1 MAKTYKAGEIGHLG
15 EHNRMSQF
23 IEDAEKGDIPA
34 LIGPEGPQGPEG
46 PEGPKGE
53 DGADGQTPAAM
64 HSAWTRVLTE
74 GEDVIVFEV
83 TAGDPAYETI
93 DTFDPANAHVFL
105 NGIKLINPEDYVVG
119 AVQRSVRND
128 PDAGID
134 LPKTVEVTLTEP
146 ANEGDVMYFEILY
159 AFAITKTSYGADPT
173 YMRDFGGMQPDATF
187 AVWQHVEGAL
197 RVVGGDP
204 DLELKREAYKDKL
217 IIWTEV

>member
-1 MAKTYKAGEIGHLG
+1 MAKTYKAGEGGHLG
-15 EHNRMSQF
+15 AHNEMSKF

-83 TAGDPAYETI
+83 TSGDPAYETI

-159 AFAITKTSYGADPT
+159 AFAIAKSSYLTDPQ
-173 YMRDFGGMQPDATF
+173 YMKDFGGMQPDATF
-187 AVWQHVEGAL
+187 KVWQHVEGAL

-204 DLELKREAYKDKL
+204 KLELQREAYRDKL
-217 IIWTEV
+217 IIWTEI